1 MNKHLPALL
10 FGEFMGGLATLLMYF
25 KSETDIWTGLFC
37 LAHLFVSPEDIW
49 SQARL
54 TFLPTVSSFGLADKW
69 AAMPDNKMVGKAIH
83 DLEKLKIIA
92 ANPEANIYI
101 A

>member
-1 MNKHLPALL
+1 MKPSK
-10 FGEFMGGLATLLMYF
+10 T
-25 KSETDIWTGLFC
+25 
-37 LAHLFVSPEDIW
+37 HLF
-49 SQARL
+49 AYGRL
-54 TFLPTVSSFGLADKW
+54 FGLADKW